1 MSHGRE
7 ISYSVTDT
15 SKPHIVRNLLLGIC
29 LGTLLVQRGF
39 LVLHGS
45 VVEIDG
51 EAVAFLGNK
60 RAGKSTSSAA
70 LLARGHRFL
79 ADDIVA
85 VQFEDGRPI
94 VTPAFPMFK
103 LDPEAFDD
111 DALPAEPAE
120 NPETGYGK
128 HYYELTEAF
137 DWDTSPLSKIVLL
150 EPDDGPIEQEA
161 VSGHEALMSVL
172 EHAWPVRLQ
181 DAPYVEDKHGT
192 LGDPE
197 LDRYARLVEH
207 CAVERLSMPQN
218 HETLDE
224 LGRDFEAALGV
235 GQTETL

>member
-1 MSHGRE
+1 L
-7 ISYSVTDT
+7 SYHRFKNSST
-15 SKPHIVRNLLLGIC
+15 HRIRNFLLGVC

-79 ADDIVA
+79 VDDIVA
-85 VQFEDGRPI
+85 VQFEDGRPM

-111 DALPAEPAE
+111 DALPAAPAE

-128 HYYELTEAF
+128 HYYELTGEF
-137 DWDTSPLSKIVLL
+137 DWSTSPLSKIVLL
-150 EPDDGPIEQEA
+150 DPDDGPTEHEV

-181 DAPYVEDKHGT
+181 DAPYVEDEQGT

-207 CAVERLSMPQN
+207 CTVERLSMPQD
-218 HETLDE
+218 HETLDD
-224 LGRDFEAALGV
+224 LGRDLEAALGV
-235 GQTETL
+235 AQTDTQ